1 MQRPTRTNKGLGALA
16 VIALLTLVVTVF
28 TTIGYAGSNASAAAQ
43 YAPQNTTKPTIS
55 GTARQGSVLTANP
68 GTYQSDSTLSYRYQW
83 RRCDVN
89 GGNCVDIPGAGNQ
102 TYTLTSADV
111 NRRIRVLVTATN
123 ASGSTNADSDP
134 TAIVSGPTAPPPPA
148 GTGTIP
154 VSAVVLP
161 NRLVIDR
168 VAYGQSPIR
177 SRNPVSMRVRVTD
190 TNGRPVSGA
199 LVYVVGVPFSRI
211 QAMPEVQ
218 TDTTGYANLTVQPT
232 RLLPLKNGFL
242 LTMFV
247 RARKSGDDVLGGV
260 STRRL
265 VSLRT
270 ANAR

>member
-28 TTIGYAGSNASAAAQ
+28 TTIGYAGSTTTAAAQ
-43 YAPQNTTKPTIS
+43 YAPTNTSRPTIS
-55 GTARQGSVLTANP
+55 GNASQGSTLTANP
-68 GTYQSDSTLSYRYQW
+68 GSYTSDSAVSYRYQW
-83 RRCDVN
+83 LRCDVN
-89 GGNCVDIPGAGNQ
+89 GNNCALIAGANNQ

-111 NRRIRVLVTATN
+111 GKRIRVRVTATN
-123 ASGSTNADSDP
+123 SSGATTTDSDA
-134 TAIVSGPTAPPPPA
+134 TAVVSGPSAPPA
-148 GTGTIP
+148 GGTGTIP
-154 VSAVVLP
+154 ASAVVLP

-168 VAYGQSPIR
+168 VAYGQSPLR

-211 QAMPEVQ
+211 QPIPEAQ

-232 RLLPLKNGFL
+232 RLLPLRNGFL

-247 RARKSGDDVLGGV
+247 RARKAGDDVLGGV

-270 ANAR
+270 ASAR